1 MAVQTYLD
9 ISRAKVYLNEK
20 ELDVIVVP
28 GEKLANPNKKKD
40 KKKKI
45 VSQETFL
52 KCCVKTCICIRGT
65 HKIQFVL
72 HQLIVTVI

>member
-28 GEKLANPNKKKD
+28 GEKLANLNKKKD
-40 KKKKI
+40 KKKNL
-45 VSQETFL
+45 F
-52 KCCVKTCICIRGT
+52 
-65 HKIQFVL
+65 HKRHFSSV
-72 HQLIVTVI
+72 V